1 MQKIASF
8 IMSKK
13 FLPVLLVLTVTGLFL
28 AFQTQGK
35 NDRDDNPKSRY
46 AKVLRNVGLLLQ
58 EGHYSPRPIDDAFSK
73 LILKK
78 FIEELDGEK
87 NILLKSDIE
96 SFKKYE
102 TKIDDEIN
110 GAAFESFFTIN
121 DLYTK
126 RLNEAAEYY
135 KTVLAKPFD
144 FNKDESVLMDPE
156 KIDFPKNEADR
167 ADRWRKQLKYIAL
180 GKYVDLQDER
190 EKSKSKTDSISL
202 ILKVKAD
209 STLEREARESTRKQI
224 ERFLTTK
231 KSRETS
237 DENFSTFVN
246 TITAAMDPHTNY
258 FPPIDLRSFNES
270 MRGSFYG
277 IGAQLKEDDGKI
289 KIASLVSGGPAW
301 KAGELKP
308 DDEILKIAEAGAQPV
323 DVTGYSVT
331 DAVKLIRGAQKGSE
345 VKLTIRKVDGTVK
358 VIGIIRDEIKLE
370 ETFARSAVINT
381 ENKIGYIYLP
391 EFYFNVDNPAG
402 QKCSEDVAKEIV
414 KLKEENVQGI
424 IIDLRGN
431 GGGSL
436 SEVVKMA
443 GLFIEEGPICQVK
456 GRDEKAMILRDKD
469 RNILYS
475 GPLAVMVDE
484 GSASAS
490 EIFAAAIQDYKRGI
504 IIGSTSTYGKGTV
517 QRTIPLTP
525 ESENA
530 LFQNTKTEDLGSVK
544 LTLQKFYRVNGGAT
558 QLKGVTP
565 DIVIPDRYE
574 NYKFREKDNT
584 SSLSWDE
591 ISQADYKP
599 WTSTVSTDLVAK
611 SFNDQIAKSPVFTKV
626 KDDAAMLSKLN
637 DKEYSLNIVKYRQEL
652 KELKNTAQALDDLFK
667 ITKPLDVKNI
677 AVDSVQYNVSL
688 DKADK
693 NKQFLK
699 RLSGD
704 IYIDE
709 TVKVVNSMI
718 SQMNTAKAN

>member
-1 MQKIASF
+1 
-8 IMSKK
+8 MSKK

-28 AFQTQGK
+28 AFQSQGK

-46 AKVLRNVGLLLQ
+46 AKVLRNVGILLQ
-58 EGHYSPRPIDDAFSK
+58 EAHFSPRPFDDAFSK
-73 LILKK
+73 MILKK
-78 FIEELDGEK
+78 FPEELDGEK

-110 GAAFESFFTIN
+110 GAALESFFTIN
-121 DLYTK
+121 DLYIK

-144 FNKDESVLMDPE
+144 FTKDESVLLDPE
-156 KIDFPKNEADR
+156 KINFPKNEAER

-180 GKYVDLQDER
+180 GKFVDLQDER
-190 EKSKSKTDSISL
+190 EKSKDKTDSISL
-202 ILKVKAD
+202 LLKVKAD

-289 KIASLVSGGPAW
+289 KISSLVSGGPAW

-308 DDEILKIAEAGAQPV
+308 DDEILKIAEAGAPPV

-331 DAVKLIRGAQKGSE
+331 DAVKLIRGAKKGSE
-345 VKLTIRKVDGTVK
+345 VRMTIRKVDGTVK
-358 VIGIIRDEIKLE
+358 VISIIRDEIKLE
-370 ETFARSAVINT
+370 ETFARGAVINAD
-381 ENKIGYIYLP
+381 NKIGYIYLP

-402 QKCSEDVAKEIV
+402 QKCSEDVSKEIV

-456 GRDEKAMILRDKD
+456 GREEKALVLRDNNK
-469 RNILYS
+469 NILYT

-504 IIGSTSTYGKGTV
+504 IVGSTSTYGKGTV
-517 QRTIPLTP
+517 QRAIPLAP

-530 LFQNTKTEDLGSVK
+530 LFQNTKAEDLGSVK
-544 LTLQKFYRVNGGAT
+544 LTLQKFYRINGGAT
-558 QLKGVTP
+558 QLRGVTP

-591 ISQADYKP
+591 ITQADYKP
-599 WTSTVSTDLVAK
+599 WVSTVSTDLVAK
-611 SFNDQIAKSPVFTKV
+611 SFNEQIAKSPVFSKV
-626 KDDAAMLSKLN
+626 KEDAEMLSKLN
-637 DKEYSLNIVKYRQEL
+637 DKEYSLNITKYRQEL
-652 KELKNTAQALDDLFK
+652 KELKNTAQTLDELFK
-667 ITKPLDVKNI
+667 IGKALDVKNI
-677 AVDSVQYNVSL
+677 AVDSVQNNASL

-693 NKQFLK
+693 NKLFLK
-699 RLSGD
+699 RLSAD
-704 IYIDE
+704 IYIEE

-718 SQMNTAKAN
+718 NQINMAKAN